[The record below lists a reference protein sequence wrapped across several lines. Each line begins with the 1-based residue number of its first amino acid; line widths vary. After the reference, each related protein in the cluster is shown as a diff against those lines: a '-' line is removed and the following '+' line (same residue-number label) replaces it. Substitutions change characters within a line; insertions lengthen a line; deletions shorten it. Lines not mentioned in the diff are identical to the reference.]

1 MLIGTCGLGLV
12 VVRNLVERGQEF
24 ALFEAIGYQL
34 NYIRKNAFLEHA
46 WLAFWGIALGSVS
59 AILGI
64 SPALFGGI
72 LDSPS
77 IGFLWFFMALGFL
90 AFFWAGIGVCLT
102 LRKSQ
107 LHLLKNE

>member
-24 ALFEAIGYQL
+24 ALFEAIGYRL
-34 NYIRKNAFLEHA
+34 DNIRKFIFLEHA
-46 WLAFWGIALGSVS
+46 QLAFGGIFIGSIS
-59 AILGI
+59 AVLGI
-64 SPALFGGI
+64 SPALFGTI

-77 IGFLWFFMALGFL
+77 LGFLWFFIALTIL
-90 AFFWAGIGVCLT
+90 AFFWVWIAVFLT